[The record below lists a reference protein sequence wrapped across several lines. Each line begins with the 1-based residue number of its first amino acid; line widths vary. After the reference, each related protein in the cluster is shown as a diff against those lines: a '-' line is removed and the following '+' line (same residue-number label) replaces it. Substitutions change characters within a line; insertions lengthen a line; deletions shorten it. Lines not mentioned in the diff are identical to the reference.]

1 MSFDYINLRK
11 KQAKI
16 VQYQIFDNGILF
28 NYLQQK
34 EFENFA
40 RLLADKYFHKSK
52 DLIIFENV
60 LELYNFYLVIAPILQ
75 RIVYSFKLDWNRSHF
90 LSLLRKNLAFNVNR
104 KFLRVRQLERQ
115 VDPEILEL
123 NLRELGIKDKPFID
137 VAKDLF
143 LRNYNTIGVRGKL
156 ANCIFDPI
164 MFLFKRDEFEIR
176 RGNELLKLEKRPFKN
191 SIDIDLESVCF
202 WDYEIKRQ
210 KDKKARK
217 GYLEIKI
224 RPEVIRDFKENM
236 KNIIKSD
243 VTVARK
249 IVLLN
254 QRCDAFIENHKYT
267 KDAFDQINELKN
279 WLNRRVKG
287 IAGTD
292 KRVKPAVD
300 LTKRYIEK
308 KDTKLRFKKP
318 NFFWNYREYDQKQ
331 YINFFSPYRES

>member
-236 KNIIKSD
+236 KK
-243 VTVARK
+243 
-249 IVLLN
+249 
-254 QRCDAFIENHKYT
+254 F
-267 KDAFDQINELKN
+267 
-279 WLNRRVKG
+279 
-287 IAGTD
+287 
-292 KRVKPAVD
+292 
-300 LTKRYIEK
+300 
-308 KDTKLRFKKP
+308 
-318 NFFWNYREYDQKQ
+318 
-331 YINFFSPYRES
+331 